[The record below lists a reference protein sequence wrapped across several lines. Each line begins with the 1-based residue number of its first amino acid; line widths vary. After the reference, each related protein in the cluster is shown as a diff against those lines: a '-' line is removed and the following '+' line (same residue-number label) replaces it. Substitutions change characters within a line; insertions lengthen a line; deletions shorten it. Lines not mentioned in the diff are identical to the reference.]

1 MDSEESFCHCSRNS
15 QLQTPSLLAL
25 TTPVS
30 SPVLCLPLAKH
41 DVCPVVSLT
50 RSFRYVPC
58 QERAGRA
65 SGRKGNRA
73 HRRIRMLGSCGS
85 LVHISGDKSHY
96 GTDIPAFN
104 MCRKFVE
111 GVGMGPTFARF
122 RHDDG
127 DHTR

>member
-1 MDSEESFCHCSRNS
+1 MESEKSFCHCSRNS
-15 QLQTPSLLAL
+15 HLQTPNLLAF
-25 TTPVS
+25 TTPGTLPGQKGRAGLALS
-30 SPVLCLPLAKH
+30 TESLPL
-41 DVCPVVSLT
+41 
-50 RSFRYVPC
+50 
-58 QERAGRA
+58 RA

-104 MCRKFVE
+104 MCSKFVE

-127 DHTR
+127 DRAW

>member
-1 MDSEESFCHCSRNS
+1 MESEKSFCHCSRNS
-15 QLQTPSLLAL
+15 HLQTPNLLAF
-25 TTPVS
+25 TTLS
-30 SPVLCLPLAKH
+30 STKVLCSPLAKH
-41 DVCPVVSLT
+41 DVCPVVLLT
-50 RSFRYVPC
+50 RSFRYGPY
-58 QERAGRA
+58 QERADRA

-104 MCRKFVE
+104 MCSKFVE

-127 DHTR
+127 DRAW

>member
-15 QLQTPSLLAL
+15 HLQTPSLLAL
-25 TTPVS
+25 TTP
-30 SPVLCLPLAKH
+30 
-41 DVCPVVSLT
+41 D
-50 RSFRYVPC
+50 
-58 QERAGRA
+58 RA

-85 LVHISGDKSHY
+85 LAHISGDKSHY

-104 MCRKFVE
+104 MCSKFVE

-127 DHTR
+127 DHAW